1 MTRRDSCT
9 TQTAAPS
16 GTDLSTEDWRKKSDA
31 TLIEFLIQLA
41 RQKWLILAFTCAAI
55 LVGIIC
61 CMVLPTRY
69 TATTKIMT
77 PRQNQSSAS
86 LMMSQ
91 LASSGASPWAAAVGS
106 GMSLKNPNDIYVGL
120 LNSRPVADAI
130 IHQFGLQTI
139 YRTKSLTATRKLLEG
154 NTRLASESSGL
165 LAISVTDR
173 DKKRAADLANA
184 YTEELRVLT
193 NSLAVTEAAQR
204 RMFYEEQLKRA
215 KEDLI
220 EAEYSFQQIQQKRG
234 LIQLDAQAKVLIA
247 GLAELRAQTA
257 AKQVELQALRS
268 YSTENNPEVRLVEN
282 QLASLQQETAL
293 VEHRSSS
300 SGSSVAGL
308 QDVAGAGLEYL
319 RAEHEVLYRQT
330 LFDVLIKQ
338 YDAAK
343 MDEVKDAAVLQVV
356 ESAIPPEQ
364 KSSPRRASI
373 VLTFAVLGFVGVCGY
388 LFARDHAKRNPAVS
402 QSLTEFRLALLSK

>member
-1 MTRRDSCT
+1 
-9 TQTAAPS
+9 
-16 GTDLSTEDWRKKSDA
+16 
-31 TLIEFLIQLA
+31 
-41 RQKWLILAFTCAAI
+41 
-55 LVGIIC
+55 
-61 CMVLPTRY
+61 
-69 TATTKIMT
+69 
-77 PRQNQSSAS
+77 
-86 LMMSQ
+86 
-91 LASSGASPWAAAVGS
+91 
-106 GMSLKNPNDIYVGL
+106 
-120 LNSRPVADAI
+120 
-130 IHQFGLQTI
+130 
-139 YRTKSLTATRKLLEG
+139 LLEG